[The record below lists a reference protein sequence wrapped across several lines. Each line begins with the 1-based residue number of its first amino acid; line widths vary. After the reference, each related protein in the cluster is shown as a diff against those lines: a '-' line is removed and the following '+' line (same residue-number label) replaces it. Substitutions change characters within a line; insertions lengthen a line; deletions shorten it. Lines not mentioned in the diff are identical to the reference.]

1 MSYVK
6 TVWQDLPDRTT
17 PITAARLN
25 NLETQYDRMA
35 ADFAWFHVDR
45 YGAVGDGVTDDTDA
59 IRAAGT
65 ALQSAGG
72 GRLYFTPGKTY
83 NVSTVASGATLLS
96 FSGLDGVVIDAGQS
110 TLSNP
115 VSYAADNVTAM
126 FAFANCKDVSVY
138 LGEFIG
144 FTLAD
149 PGTQLGYQ
157 GATVVYATGG
167 TNGVTVDARVTNAR
181 YAVLTGSYSDPT
193 VGGCRNLKLSIRGS
207 MVGYPVATYLA
218 SGVEFDIDVD
228 GVHRAAY
235 LAGTDA
241 IRGIA
246 RWRDMYVAPIAV
258 LLTDCLVSGTDAA
271 AEVAPPADA
280 TTSRGCSDV
289 DIVSI
294 DKGSTVF
301 ETTAVCAGIALSRVD
316 PCVFRNIKVRVS
328 VVGTDS
334 VSTRVGGFLIISND
348 IPWAR
353 YTDTWRPEIVIENL
367 TVSGSVDHSAQTL
380 PSNTLGELY
389 IGMEG
394 TTLDGTLRGLDIDG
408 LVVRKSSSGTQ
419 RDLFLIAPGLAS
431 PARVRLY
438 APESA
443 LSVSTNT
450 SFPVTLEDSVL
461 TRIRN
466 YGFLLNIGRGT
477 SVDSI
482 EGSTASRVSAESRG
496 VGGAGG
502 VLTQKEVTLTLSGA
516 STSWADAIP
525 SGALVLGLQGRVQ
538 TAITGA
544 TGIQVG
550 PSGAPTRYADSDI
563 TAAGSTFIVGSTTEA
578 PRPYGS
584 TTTLIVTAK
593 GANFTGGTLRLI
605 LTYLLFSAPTS

>member
-1 MSYVK
+1 MNYVK
-6 TVWQDLPDRTT
+6 TEWVDLPARTT
-17 PITAARLN
+17 PITAERLN
-25 NLETQYDRMA
+25 NLETQYERMA
-35 ADFAWFHVDR
+35 EDFSWFHVDR

-59 IRAAGT
+59 IRAAGA
-65 ALQSAGG
+65 ALQEAGG

-83 NVSTVASGATLLS
+83 LVSTVASGDMLVS
-96 FSGLDGVVIDAGQS
+96 FTGLAGVAVDAGES
-110 TLSNP
+110 VLSNP
-115 VSYAADNVTAM
+115 ISYAADNVTAM
-126 FAFANCKDVSVY
+126 FAFDACNDVSVR
-138 LGEFIG
+138 LGEYVG

-149 PGTQLGYQ
+149 PVAHLGYQ
-157 GATVVYATGG
+157 GATVVYVTGG

-181 YAVLTGSYSDPT
+181 YAVLTGSYSNPA
-193 VGGCRNLKLSIRGS
+193 VGGCRNFKLNVRGT

-235 LAGTDA
+235 FAGTTA

-271 AEVAPPADA
+271 AQVAPPANA

-316 PCVFRNIKVRVS
+316 PCAFRNIKVRVS

-334 VSTRVGGFLIISND
+334 VSTRVGGFLIISNS
-348 IPWAR
+348 IPWSR
-353 YTDTWRPEIVIENL
+353 YTDTWRPEVVVENL
-367 TVSGSVDHSAQTL
+367 TVSGVVDHSAQAL

-389 IGMEG
+389 IGMQG
-394 TTLDGTLRGLDIDG
+394 TTLNGTLRGLDIDG

-443 LSVSTNT
+443 LTVSTNN

-482 EGSTASRVSAESRG
+482 EGSTPSRVSAESRG
-496 VGGAGG
+496 VGGGGG
-502 VLTQKEVTLTLSGA
+502 VLTQKEVTLTLSGP
-516 STSWADAIP
+516 STSWANAIP

-538 TAITGA
+538 TAILGA
-544 TGIQVG
+544 TGVQVG
-550 PSGAPTRYADSDI
+550 PSGALTRYADANI
-563 TAAGSTFIVGSTTEA
+563 TAAGSTFIVGNTVEA

-593 GANFTGGTLRLI
+593 GSDFTGGTLRLI
-605 LTYLLFSAPTS
+605 LTYLLFSAPTN